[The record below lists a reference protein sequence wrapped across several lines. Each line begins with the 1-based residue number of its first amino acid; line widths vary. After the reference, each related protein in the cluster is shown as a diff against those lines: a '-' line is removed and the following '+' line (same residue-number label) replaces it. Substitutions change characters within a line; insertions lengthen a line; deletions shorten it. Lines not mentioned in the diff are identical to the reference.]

1 MFSKSVDLHG
11 RNLRTQYNE
20 NSFRIDR
27 AKNWNSLPLN
37 QRKNSSTESFKKY
50 LIEYFGSA
58 IMLVTYFSKF

>member
-20 NSFRIDR
+20 NYFRIDR

-37 QRKNSSTESFKKY
+37 LRKNSSTESFKKS